1 VTVKHLS
8 NAKSLSTKL
17 RDALVEWENRLVPPP
32 AEPTNAAA
40 AAVRSD
46 VRRKIDAMKAPD
58 REVYL
63 AQTDLPR
70 DVFAAVLEGPAFLS
84 GVSDVQRAKVLQS
97 YRATHHASDVAQIA
111 QAREAIDLLDA
122 VSSTV
127 TNEASRIGGFAPHE
141 FAKFADVAA

>member
-1 VTVKHLS
+1 MTVKHLS